1 MVTIESTPA
10 MAAKV
15 YATMERNLKVVRRRL
30 GKPLTLADKVM
41 LGHLDDPEKQDLEP
55 GKSYL
60 FLRPDR
66 VVFQDVLGQ
75 TGLLQFMQTRR
86 AKVAV
91 PTSIHCDHLIQAR
104 VEGGQDLRESL
115 AENTEV
121 YDFLR
126 SAAARFGAGFW
137 GPGAGIIHQVVLE
150 NYAFPGEL
158 IIGTDSHTP
167 NAGGLGACSVG
178 VGGADA
184 VETIAG
190 LPWEVLY
197 PKHIAVYLTGKM
209 SGWTSP
215 KDVILY
221 VAGAL
226 TVSGGTNAI
235 VEYIGP
241 GARSISATGK
251 ATITNMGAE
260 LGATTSMF
268 PADDRMF
275 TYLRATARGDL
286 VPLIEKYQ
294 HLLEPDPE
302 VEANPEKYYDR
313 VVRLD
318 LSTLEPHVVGPHS
331 PDRARPISRLAAEVA
346 DASNGFPDKISTAL
360 IGSCTNSS
368 YEDMSRSADVAEQ
381 AKAHGIK
388 SAVPY
393 LVTPGSEQVRA
404 TIERDGQM
412 QSLLDINGTVLANAC
427 GPCIG
432 QWRRAKEVSAVPNTI
447 VTSYNRNF
455 PMRNDG
461 QPTTMN
467 FIASP
472 EIVTALALAGRLSF
486 NPLTDTLT
494 GADGQPFRL
503 DPPKLAP
510 EVPARNFDRGHATYV
525 APPADGSRVE
535 LKVNPDS
542 TRIQLMKP
550 WPAWDGKDCT
560 DMPVLMKTKG
570 KTTTDHISPA
580 GPWLRYRGHLDK
592 FSDNMFMG
600 ATNAYTGEAG
610 KGKNVL
616 TGETGQ
622 PIANSAR
629 YYKSKGIKWVVV
641 GDSNYGEGSSRE
653 HAALSPRLLGGAA
666 VIVRSFARI
675 HESNLKKQGLL
686 ALTFQSPA
694 DYDRIREDDRISLVG
709 LKNLATGKPVE
720 CRVQHADGSTETL
733 RLNHSFSGPQLEW
746 FRKGSALNLFHG
758 GAPAPAKKRS
768 AARSSAAGKAKKP
781 AAKKRSKT
789 VTRKATPARKPAAKK
804 RSKTVSRK
812 TSQARKPAAA
822 KKRARAGARKTS
834 RARKPVAAK
843 RRERR

>member
-1 MVTIESTPA
+1 MVTIESTPE

-15 YATMERNLKVVRRRL
+15 YETMARNLKVVRRRL
-30 GKPLTLADKVM
+30 GKPLTLADKVL
-41 LGHLDDPEKQDLEP
+41 LGHLDDPENQELEP

-75 TGLLQFMQTRR
+75 TGMLQFMQTRR
-86 AKVAV
+86 DTVAV
-91 PTSIHCDHLIQAR
+91 PTTIHCDHLIQAR
-104 VEGGQDLRESL
+104 VEGKKDLRESL
-115 AENTEV
+115 AENNEV
-121 YDFLR
+121 YGFLR
-126 SAAARFGAGFW
+126 SAAAKFGAGFW

-167 NAGGLGACSVG
+167 NAGGLGACAVG

-197 PKHIAVYLTGKM
+197 PKHIAVYLTGKL
-209 SGWTSP
+209 SGWTAP

-221 VAGAL
+221 VAGEL

-241 GARSISATGK
+241 GARTISATGK

-268 PADDRMF
+268 PADDRMSA
-275 TYLRATARGDL
+275 YLRATGRGAL
-286 VPLIEKYQ
+286 VPPAEKNK

-302 VEANPEKYYDR
+302 VEANPEQYYDR

-318 LSTLEPHVVGPHS
+318 LSKLEPYMVGPHS
-331 PDRARPISRLAAEVA
+331 PDRARPISRLAAEVS
-346 DASNGFPDKISTAL
+346 DRKNGFLDKISATL

-368 YEDMSRSADVAEQ
+368 YEDMSRAADVAEQ

-388 SAVPY
+388 AAVPY

-412 QSLLDINGTVLANAC
+412 KSLLDINGTVLANAC

-432 QWRRAKEVSAVPNTI
+432 QWRRAKEVSTVPNTI

-461 QPTTMN
+461 QATTMN
-467 FIASP
+467 FIGSP
-472 EIVTALALAGRLSF
+472 EIVTAMALAGRLSF

-503 DPPKLAP
+503 EPPKVAP
-510 EVPARNFDRGHATYV
+510 EVPAKNFDHGQATYI
-525 APPADGSRVE
+525 APPRDGSRVE
-535 LKVNPDS
+535 LKVDPKS
-542 TRIQLMKP
+542 ERIQLMQP
-550 WPAWDGKDCT
+550 WPAWDGKDFT
-560 DMPVLMKTKG
+560 DMPVLIKTQG

-600 ATNAYTGEAG
+600 ATNTYSNGAG
-610 KGKNVL
+610 KGTNVL
-616 TGETGQ
+616 TGEKSQ
-622 PIANSAR
+622 PIANIAR
-629 YYKSKGIKWVVV
+629 HYQSKGVKWVVV

-686 ALTFQSPA
+686 ALTFQNSA
-694 DYDRIREDDRISLVG
+694 DYDRIREDDRVSLVG
-709 LKNLATGKPVE
+709 LKAMAPGKPVE
-720 CRVQHADGSTETL
+720 CRIRHGDGTSETL
-733 RLNHSFSGPQLEW
+733 KLNHSFSAAQLEW
-746 FRKGSALNLFHG
+746 FHKGSALNLFHG
-758 GAPAPAKKRS
+758 GAAS
-768 AARSSAAGKAKKP
+768 AEKLSKAGRAQKP
-781 AAKKRSKT
+781 AAQKRSKAGS
-789 VTRKATPARKPAAKK
+789 RKA
-804 RSKTVSRK
+804 SR
-812 TSQARKPAAA
+812 ARKPAAA
-822 KKRARAGARKTS
+822 RRRRSAR
-834 RARKPVAAK
+834 
-843 RRERR
+843 